1 MSAQEWFEFKVMVA
15 AEDARKAG
23 YIQTHL
29 ALLDVLRASRYSE
42 QRMIGSLS
50 NNSRDVAVTPLV
62 EQQDPQP
69 HPGLTIQ

>member
-1 MSAQEWFEFKVMVA
+1 MSAREWFEFKVMVA

-42 QRMIGSLS
+42 QRMIGNLS
-50 NNSRDVAVTPLV
+50 NTSRKAAVTPLV

>member
-42 QRMIGSLS
+42 QGMIGDL
-50 NNSRDVAVTPLV
+50 NNTSRNLAVTPLV
-62 EQQDPQP
+62 EQQDSQP
-69 HPGLTIQ
+69 RSELTIQ